1 MKFFVIFQLEE
12 WWLKYAYL
20 QSRDSLIFSTNFSG
34 HWINHSNLHL
44 TLNGTE
50 EHKRSTSMA
59 RLLHQLLQFWLLLR
73 HQKVPPFQDSQG
85 KKFTMHQFRFKF
97 SPKISLFSLFFLNQ
111 IFLGTFST
119 QQEFPRNAKTN

>member
-44 TLNGTE
+44 TLKGTE

-85 KKFTMHQFRFKF
+85 KKFTMHQFR
-97 SPKISLFSLFFLNQ
+97 
-111 IFLGTFST
+111 
-119 QQEFPRNAKTN
+119 